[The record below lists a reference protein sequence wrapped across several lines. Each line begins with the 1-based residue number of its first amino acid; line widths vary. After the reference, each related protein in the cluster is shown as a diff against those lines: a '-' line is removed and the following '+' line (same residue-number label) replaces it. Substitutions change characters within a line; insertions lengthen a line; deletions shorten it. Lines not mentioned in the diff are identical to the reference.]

1 MNRMEKGKSKGWIGR
16 ISMLMLTLLM
26 GVAPCLFT
34 GQPVWAVGHLNATSP
49 DVINVVQGDTSVT
62 AKVNIDNKNGG
73 QDGSYYG
80 VLKSDY
86 GISAPQSDTVVLG
99 SGTSATSTL
108 VFFLSASQT
117 ANIGSHQL
125 SVQIYKAGDS
135 SNVVDTA
142 TIQVNVNEKTSAPT
156 GSGGLYA
163 SFNVDYTL
171 SRPDG
176 ILAGETNDI
185 TFTVFNRGNTLLKNA
200 ILSIKL
206 PDSMSMVTGS
216 NSENV
221 GYMMIG
227 DTKTVTFHVTADKNA
242 EEKSYPVEFT
252 ITGSDMG
259 DAAQTISQTFY
270 MPITGADKANYS
282 MKDIEITGIKAP
294 QQALAGAD
302 FTLNFSVSNRGSAD
316 AKDLKITVTPPDGL
330 VNRTK
335 NVFVESMIPKGSSK
349 DYSVTLFS
357 QKTAEEK
364 NYPIKITVEPVE
376 VKKDEAVTVV
386 TQYAGVLVKAD
397 DGGSVKTPQLM
408 VETYHYGGTYVQA
421 GSNFNLELGLFN
433 TSEKDLRNIK
443 VTMTSTDGIF
453 VPIGSSNSFFIDTI
467 PKKGRITH
475 TMALNCKQSAE
486 QKTTSV
492 EIEMSYE
499 DNKGDA
505 FTSKDTISI
514 PVMQETRLA
523 VDDVV
528 ASPSASV
535 GEPAALSVQFYNMGK
550 TTLSNVRVNAEGDF
564 DTTESNSYF
573 AGNMDPGK
581 SDSFDFAIVPKQAG
595 PLNGKVIFKYE
606 DAAGKQQ
613 TLEKTFLVQIADAA
627 DMSNMPMPDQPE
639 KPGHKIPWKPIG
651 IVAGVC
657 VVLIVALVI
666 WRKHRK
672 KKRERELEIDD

>member
-1 MNRMEKGKSKGWIGR
+1 MNRKGKEKRGGRIGR
-16 ISMLMLTLLM
+16 IFMLMLTLLI
-26 GVAPCLFT
+26 GAAPCLFT
-34 GQPVWAVGHLNATSP
+34 GQSAWAVGTLNASSP
-49 DVINVVQGDTSVT
+49 DVINVMRGDTVT

-73 QDGSYYG
+73 QGGSYYG
-80 VLKSDY
+80 VLKSDS

-99 SGTSATSTL
+99 SGTDAASTL
-108 VFFLSASQT
+108 VFFLNVSQT
-117 ANIGSHQL
+117 APIGSKQM
-125 SVQIYKAGDS
+125 SVQIYKASDPKT
-135 SNVVDTA
+135 VVDTA
-142 TIQVNVNEKTSAPT
+142 TIQVDVSEKTSVPP
-156 GSGGLYA
+156 GSGGGLYP

-176 ILAGETNDI
+176 ILAGETNDM

-200 ILSIKL
+200 ILSVKL

-216 NSENV
+216 NSQNV

-227 DTKTVTFHVTADKNA
+227 DTKTVTFKVTADKNA

-252 ITGSDMG
+252 ISGADMG
-259 DAAQTISQTFY
+259 DTAQTISQTFY
-270 MPITGADKANYS
+270 IPITGADQANYS

-294 QQALAGAD
+294 QQALAGQD
-302 FTLNFSVSNRGSAD
+302 FTLNFSVSNRGNAD

-335 NVFVESMIPKGSSK
+335 NVFVEPVIPKASSK
-349 DYSVTLFS
+349 DYSITLFS
-357 QKTAEEK
+357 QKTADEK
-364 NYPIKITVEPVE
+364 NYPIKITVEPTE
-376 VKKDEAVTVV
+376 PKKDETATVV
-386 TQYAGVLVKAD
+386 TQYAGVLIKAD
-397 DGGSVKTPQLM
+397 NGDAVKTPQLM

-421 GSNFNLELGLFN
+421 GSDFNLELGLFN
-433 TSEKDLRNIK
+433 TSEEDLRNIK

-453 VPIGSSNSFFIDTI
+453 VPIGTSNSFFIDTV

-475 TMALNCKQSAE
+475 SMALNCKQSAE
-486 QKTTSV
+486 QKTTSI

-499 DNKGDA
+499 NNKGDA
-505 FTSKDTISI
+505 FTSKDTISV

-523 VDDVV
+523 VDDIV
-528 ASPSASV
+528 SQPSAAV
-535 GEPAALSVQFYNMGK
+535 GEPAGLSVQFYNMGK

-564 DTTESNSYF
+564 DTTASNSYF

-581 SDSFDFAIVPKQAG
+581 SDSFDFTVVPRQAG

-613 TLEKTFLVQIADAA
+613 VLEKPFVIQIADAS
-627 DMSNMPMPDQPE
+627 DMAPPPMPDQDQDQGP
-639 KPGHKIPWKPIG
+639 HIPWKTVG
-651 IVAGVC
+651 ICAGVV

-666 WRKHRK
+666 WRKHRR
-672 KKRERELEIDD
+672 KKREQELEIDD